1 MRAGTLDQ
9 RVTLERQ
16 QSGVDELG
24 QPFDDWTTVATVWA
38 SVQPLVGREFIAAQ
52 AVQSEV
58 TTRVV
63 IRYMAGLTA
72 ADRVLHNGR
81 VYEVTAVMDVR
92 SQHDELVLMCR
103 G

>member
-9 RVTLERQ
+9 RVTLERLTG
-16 QSGVDELG
+16 GVDELG
-24 QPFDDWTTVATVWA
+24 QPFEDWATVATVWA

-52 AVQSEV
+52 AAQSEV

-72 ADRVLHNGR
+72 ADRVLHDGR
-81 VYEVTAVMDVR
+81 VYEVTAVLDVR
-92 SQHDELVLMCR
+92 SQNDELVLMCR